1 MFLLI
6 FEINP
11 VKSGTF
17 IDFLKKNVFKHC
29 LRLNV
34 TGFSSY
40 LCNTIFL
47 PPQRTQNLIPS
58 FLIFPLF
65 DSYCLQFLDSYVI
78 NQN

>member
-6 FEINP
+6 FKFNP

-17 IDFLKKNVFKHC
+17 IDFSKKNVFSFS

-34 TGFSSY
+34 TCFNPY
-40 LCNTIFL
+40 LCIISFL

-65 DSYCLQFLDSYVI
+65 DSYC
-78 NQN
+78 